1 MLFGMVKVK
10 ATRFYFVAAAWLY
23 LNFFQPGVS
32 PVEKVQ
38 RRRLRNS
45 SGVKAASGL
54 STLNI
59 GVICDAFWC

>member
-54 STLNI
+54 
-59 GVICDAFWC
+59 